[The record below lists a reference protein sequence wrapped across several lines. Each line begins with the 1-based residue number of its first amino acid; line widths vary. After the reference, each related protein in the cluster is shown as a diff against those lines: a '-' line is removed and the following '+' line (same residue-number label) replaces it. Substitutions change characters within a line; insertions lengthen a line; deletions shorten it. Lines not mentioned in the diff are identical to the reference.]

1 LSIAAVV
8 SLALGLYQDI
18 GVNETIPCPTPEN
31 PDARCPQ
38 AKVDFVEG
46 VAIVVAILIVVLVGS
61 VNDWQKERQ
70 FRALNE
76 KKEDRTL
83 KVHRDGQERQI
94 NIKVSSPVY
103 SASCFTRS

>member
-1 LSIAAVV
+1 MI

-18 GVNETIPCPTPEN
+18 GVNETVPCST
-31 PDARCPQ
+31 DATQQCSKP
-38 AKVDFVEG
+38 KVDFVEG

-76 KKEDRTL
+76 KKEDRTI
-83 KVHRDGQERQI
+83 KVHRDGQEHQI
-94 NIKVSSPVY
+94 NIKVSRISFLTQCFCLRCVY
-103 SASCFTRS
+103 I

>member
-1 LSIAAVV
+1 
-8 SLALGLYQDI
+8 
-18 GVNETIPCPTPEN
+18 VNETIPCATPED
-31 PDARCPQ
+31 PEKRCPT

-76 KKEDRTL
+76 KKEDRTI

-94 NIKVSSPVY
+94 NIKVSSPVFRGSPSLTHGVY
-103 SASCFTRS
+103 